1 MRMKLLK
8 NELYKLFRTKKLYVF
23 AAIILA
29 VLLLNL
35 HNYQPGSERTI
46 WTFTYG
52 QSAPLVL
59 INILSQFM
67 VIFIPIIIGDSI
79 SNEYRQGTLK
89 LSLLRPITRSQLL
102 RAKVASLFVFISIM
116 VLFFIIASY
125 AIGTYFLGWGS
136 GTEYAGQL
144 YTPIEGLLLTLGA
157 NALLILPFMAYG
169 LFVTFIAV
177 LSSNMSLTVI
187 SSLVIMTIGLNLNV
201 FEAIAPYSLAYHI
214 AYFHENFVHTLDW
227 RLALQSTGIIAIY
240 LAAFSLFSFYKFK
253 KKEILY

>member
-1 MRMKLLK
+1 MIKLLK
-8 NELYKLFRTKKLYVF
+8 NELYKLFRTKKPYVF

-29 VLLLNL
+29 VLMLNL
-35 HNYQPGSERTI
+35 YNYQPGSESTV

-67 VIFIPIIIGDSI
+67 VIFIPIFIGDSI
-79 SNEYRQGTLK
+79 TNEYRQGTLK
-89 LSLLRPITRSQLL
+89 LSLLRPITRHQLL
-102 RAKVASLFVFISIM
+102 RAKIASLFVFISIM
-116 VLFFIIASY
+116 VLFFIVASY

-157 NALLILPFMAYG
+157 NVLLILPFMAYG
-169 LFVTFIAV
+169 MFVTSIAV
-177 LSSNMSLTVI
+177 LSNNMSLAVI
-187 SSLVIMTIGLNLNV
+187 GSLVIMTIGLNLNV
-201 FEAIAPYSLAYHI
+201 FEAIAPYSLAYQI
-214 AYFHENFVHTLDW
+214 AYFHEYFVHTRDW
-227 RLALQSTGIIAIY
+227 KSALQSTGIIAIY
-240 LAAFSLFSFYKFK
+240 LTAFSAFSFYKFK

>member
-1 MRMKLLK
+1 MMIKLLK

-29 VLLLNL
+29 VLMLNL
-35 HNYQPGSERTI
+35 YNYQPGSESTI
-46 WTFTYG
+46 WTFTHG

-67 VIFIPIIIGDSI
+67 VIFIPIFIGDSI
-79 SNEYRQGTLK
+79 ANEYRQGTLK
-89 LSLLRPITRSQLL
+89 LSLLRSITRSQLMK
-102 RAKVASLFVFISIM
+102 AKIASLFVFISIM

-125 AIGTYFLGWGS
+125 VIGTYFLGWGN

-144 YTPIEGLLLTLGA
+144 YTPIEGVLLTLGA
-157 NALLILPFMAYG
+157 NALLILPYMAYG
-169 LFVTFIAV
+169 MFVISIAV
-177 LSSNMSLTVI
+177 LSSNMSLAVI

-201 FEAIAPYSLAYHI
+201 FESIALYSLAYHI
-214 AYFHENFVHTLDW
+214 VYFHESFVHTLDW
-227 RLALQSTGIIAIY
+227 QLALQSTGIIAIY
-240 LAAFSLFSFYKFK
+240 LTVFSVLSFCKFK